1 MNTRLVMGAS
11 ALVMGGFGLSA
22 TFLPQEIAAY
32 LGVSAEGALPL
43 LIQVLGALYFALAMQ
58 NWTAKDSLIGGIY
71 NRPLALANL
80 VHFVV
85 GALALAKGAFA
96 NPADTSVLA
105 MAAVY
110 ALFAIAF
117 GMIFF
122 TSPVR
127 NPSPLS
133 PPGRGLG

>member
-1 MNTRLVMGAS
+1 MAAS
-11 ALVMGGFGLSA
+11 ALVLGALGLSA

-32 LGVSAEGALPL
+32 LGVPPEGALPL
-43 LIQVLGALYFALAMQ
+43 LIQVLGALYFAFAMQ

-71 NRPLALANL
+71 NRPIALANL

-96 NPADTSVLA
+96 NTADTVIIA
-105 MAAVY
+105 FAVVY

-127 NPSPLS
+127 
-133 PPGRGLG
+133 PGASS